1 MDRYSVGHLQQ
12 TFKDREIAISDLE
25 KIIKPGSRVSF
36 GSACSEPVLLT
47 SELVKDPWKWPD
59 LEILHFFT
67 LSNQKFFNDHQPT
80 SFRHN
85 TLSIIGSAEMR
96 KAINDGKA
104 DFTPIT
110 TAETP
115 RMLRESKIHIDVAIV
130 QTSPP
135 DRNGFCSLG
144 INVDINHALVKNAK
158 IVIAHIN
165 PLMPRTAGNSFIS
178 FASDIDYFIF
188 QEYPLLEYEEVVVD
202 ERTDRVADNV
212 ARLIENGSTL
222 CLGTGRMTAALPK
235 HLKKKSNLAIY
246 GEMISDGIIDLIEEG
261 IVNCSKNYYPHCMTT
276 FLLGTR
282 KCYDYV
288 HDNPFIEFHPTDYIS
303 DVQNIAKNSNLCSI
317 YGATSVDVLGQA
329 TNHLGTKLFSGTGG
343 EADFMR
349 GAALSQGGKAI
360 VALTSTTK
368 DGKSRIV
375 PFLEHGPIALRDI
388 DVHYVVTEYGIA
400 YLHGKTMRDRVLQM
414 INVAAPEHRGWLL
427 EQAKAM
433 NYIFKDQT
441 LPASLDGAVLACPPY
456 EWSFT
461 TKPGTE
467 VIFRC
472 VKPTDERL
480 LQELYYSLP
489 EKDRFYRFLSN
500 KKIFPH
506 EDVQSR
512 MGCDYR
518 TRMIIVGWIGD
529 VHNPHLIGEGAYY
542 LNDNTNMAEFS
553 ATIHPDYR
561 GQGIGSFVFDRI
573 VDLAKEY
580 GISGLFGIVHVDN
593 QAMLRILYNSPYKIS
608 FKQVDDAHEFWFT
621 FGDLETD
628 NPGLNNGIHGSLK
641 KR

>member
-1 MDRYSVGHLQQ
+1 MVRFSLSDWRQ
-12 TFKDREIAISDLE
+12 TFRDREIVLSDLE

-36 GSACSEPVLLT
+36 GSACSEPVLFT
-47 SELVKDPWKWPD
+47 SELVKDTWKWPD
-59 LEILHFFT
+59 LEIFHFFT

-85 TLSIIGSAEMR
+85 TLSIIGSTEMR

-115 RMLRESKIHIDVAIV
+115 RMLRENKINIDVAIV

-144 INVDINHALVKNAK
+144 INVDINQALVKNAK
-158 IVIAHIN
+158 IVIAHVN
-165 PLMPRTAGNSFIS
+165 PLMPRTSGNSFVN

-188 QEYPLLEYEEVVVD
+188 QEYPLLEYEEVEAD
-202 ERTDRVADNV
+202 ERTDQVAGNV

-222 CLGTGRMTAALPK
+222 SLGTGRMTSALPK
-235 HLKKKSNLAIY
+235 HLKSKSNLAIY
-246 GEMISDGIIDLIEEG
+246 GEMISDGIITLIEDG

-282 KCYDYV
+282 RCYDFV

-303 DVQNIAKNSNLCSI
+303 DVQNIAKNNKLCSI
-317 YGATSVDVLGQA
+317 YGAISVDVLGQA

-368 DGKSRIV
+368 DGKSRIL
-375 PFLEHGPIALRDI
+375 PFLDHGPIALRDI

-414 INVAAPEHRGWLL
+414 ISVAAPEHRSWLL
-427 EQAKAM
+427 EEAKAM
-433 NYIFKDQT
+433 NYVFKDQT
-441 LPASLDGAVLACPPY
+441 LPASSDGAVLACPPN

-461 TKPGTE
+461 TKTGKE
-467 VIFRC
+467 LRFRC

-480 LQELYYSLP
+480 LQALYYSLP
-489 EKDRFYRFLSN
+489 DKDRFYRFLSN

-518 TRMIIVGWIGD
+518 ARMVIVGWIGEEND
-529 VHNPHLIGEGAYY
+529 YQLIAEGSYY
-542 LNDNTNMAEFS
+542 LNEDTNIAEFS
-553 ATIHPDYR
+553 ATIHPNYR
-561 GQGIGSFVFDRI
+561 SQGIGSFVFDRI
-573 VDLAKEY
+573 VDLAKEHD
-580 GISGLFGIVHVDN
+580 ISGLFGIVHVEN
-593 QAMLRILYNSPYKIS
+593 QAMLRILYNSPFKIS
-608 FKQVDDAHEFWFT
+608 FKQVDDAYEFWFR

-628 NPGLNNGIHGSLK
+628 KSG
-641 KR
+641 

>member
-1 MDRYSVGHLQQ
+1 MVRFSLTDWRE
-12 TFKDREIAISDLE
+12 TFKDREVTLSDLE

-47 SELVKDPWKWPD
+47 SELVKDQWKWPD

-67 LSNQKFFNDHQPT
+67 LSNQKFFNDHQPA

-115 RMLRESKIHIDVAIV
+115 QMLRENKIHIDVAIV

-158 IVIAHIN
+158 VVIAHIN
-165 PLMPRTAGNSFIS
+165 PLMPRTSGNSFVNFS
-178 FASDIDYFIF
+178 SDIDYFIY
-188 QEYPLLEYEEVVVD
+188 QEYPLLEYKEVVAD

-222 CLGTGRMTAALPK
+222 CLGTGKLTSALPK
-235 HLKKKSNLAIY
+235 HLKNKSNLAIY
-246 GEMISDGIIDLIEEG
+246 GEMISDGIIDLIEDG

-276 FLLGTR
+276 FLIGTR
-282 KCYDYV
+282 KCFDYV

-303 DVQNIAKNSNLCSI
+303 DVQNIAKNNKLCSI
-317 YGATSVDVLGQA
+317 YGAMSVDVLGQA
-329 TNHLGTKLFSGTGG
+329 TNHMGTKLFSGTGG

-360 VALTSTTK
+360 VALTSSTK

-427 EQAKAM
+427 EEAKAM

-441 LPASLDGAVLACPPY
+441 LPAAPDGAVLACPPN

-461 TKPGTE
+461 TKAGKE
-467 VIFRC
+467 LKFRC

-480 LQELYYSLP
+480 LQDLYYSLP

-500 KKIFPH
+500 KTRTCMPKRATGSCPIRQERVCLSALSFL
-506 EDVQSR
+506 VTCMSR
-512 MGCDYR
+512 VCLSALSFLVTCMPKRAGLLGEYEGGFEISAPTGC
-518 TRMIIVGWIGD
+518 
-529 VHNPHLIGEGAYY
+529 
-542 LNDNTNMAEFS
+542 
-553 ATIHPDYR
+553 YR
-561 GQGIGSFVFDRI
+561 GSKV
-573 VDLAKEY
+573 
-580 GISGLFGIVHVDN
+580 
-593 QAMLRILYNSPYKIS
+593 
-608 FKQVDDAHEFWFT
+608 
-621 FGDLETD
+621 
-628 NPGLNNGIHGSLK
+628 
-641 KR
+641 

>member
-1 MDRYSVGHLQQ
+1 MGRFSHSDWRD
-12 TFKDREIAISDLE
+12 TFKTREITPSDLV
-25 KIIKPGSRVSF
+25 KIIKPGARVSF
-36 GSACSEPVLLT
+36 GSACSEPLLLT
-47 SELVKDPWKWPD
+47 SELVKDTWKWPD

-67 LSNQKFFNDHQPT
+67 LSNQKFFNDLHPT

-96 KAINDGKA
+96 DAINDGKA

-115 RMLRESKIHIDVAIV
+115 RMLRENKISIDVAIV
-130 QTSPP
+130 QTTPP
-135 DRNGFCSLG
+135 DRNGYCSLG
-144 INVDINHALVKNAK
+144 INVDINQALVKNAK

-165 PLMPRTAGNSFIS
+165 PLMPRTSGNSFVN
-178 FASDIDYFIF
+178 FVSDIDYFIY
-188 QEYPLLEYEEVVVD
+188 QEYPLLEYKEMMVD
-202 ERTDRVADNV
+202 ERTERVASNV

-222 CLGTGRMTAALPK
+222 CLGTGRVTYALPK
-235 HLKKKSNLAIY
+235 HLANKSNLAIY
-246 GEMISDGIIDLIEEG
+246 GEMISDGVIDLIEDG
-261 IVNCSKNYYPHCMTT
+261 VVNCSKNYYPHCMTT

-282 KCYDYV
+282 RCFDSV

-303 DVQNIAKNSNLCSI
+303 DIQNIAKNNKLCSV
-317 YGATSVDVLGQA
+317 YGAMSVDVLGQA
-329 TNHLGTKLFSGTGG
+329 TNHLGTKLFSGTGS

-349 GAALSQGGKAI
+349 GAAISQGGKAI

-375 PFLEHGPIALRDI
+375 PFLDHGPVALRDV

-400 YLHGKTMRDRVLQM
+400 YLHGKKMRERVMQM
-414 INVAAPEHRGWLL
+414 ISVAAPQHRGWLL
-427 EQAKAM
+427 EEAKAM
-433 NYIFKDQT
+433 NYVFKDQI
-441 LPASLDGAVLACPPY
+441 LPATQDGAVVACPPY
-456 EWSFT
+456 EWSFN
-461 TKPGTE
+461 TKSGI
-467 VIFRC
+467 VLRFRC

-480 LQELYYSLP
+480 LQDLYYSLP

-506 EDVQSR
+506 EDVQSQ

-518 TRMIIVGWIGD
+518 TRMVIVGWIGD
-529 VHNPHLIGEGAYY
+529 DHDLRIIGEGAYY
-542 LNDNTNMAEFS
+542 LNEDTNMAEFS

-573 VDLAKEY
+573 VDLAKLQE
-580 GISGLFGIVHVDN
+580 IAGLFGIVHINN

-608 FKQVDDAHEFWFT
+608 FKQVDDAYEFWFR
-621 FGDLETD
+621 FEDLETD
-628 NPGLNNGIHGSLK
+628 KSG
-641 KR
+641 